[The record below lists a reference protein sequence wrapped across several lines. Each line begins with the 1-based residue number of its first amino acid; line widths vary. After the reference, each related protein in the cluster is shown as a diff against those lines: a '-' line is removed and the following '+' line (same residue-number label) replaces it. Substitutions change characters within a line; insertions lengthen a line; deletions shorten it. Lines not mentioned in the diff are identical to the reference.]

1 MPRPTVKIKNV
12 AAMRC
17 GLVRR
22 LLVMGYDAVIVVG
35 LLLIAAAVASP
46 LDRGNQQAL
55 RDPIFTLY
63 LLTVWFAY
71 LAWCWQHGGMT
82 MGMRA
87 WGVRLQATGRRQLDL
102 RTSLLR
108 FGVSLLSAACLGLG
122 FAWSAWDPERRC
134 WHDRAS
140 GTGLF
145 RVRQAV

>member
-1 MPRPTVKIKNV
+1 
-12 AAMRC
+12 MRC
-17 GLVRR
+17 GLGRR
-22 LLVMGYDAVIVVG
+22 LLIMGYDAVIVVG
-35 LLLIAAAVASP
+35 LLLIATALASP

-71 LAWCWQHGGMT
+71 LAWCWQRGGMT
-82 MGMRA
+82 LGMRA
-87 WGVRLQATGRRQLDL
+87 WGVRLQTTGRYSVGL

-108 FGVSLLSAACLGLG
+108 FVVSLVSATCLGLG
-122 FAWSAWDPERRC
+122 FAWSLWDLERRC

-145 RVRQAV
+145 RV